1 VKITRTEIEQVLAA
15 LGEELD
21 SVQIITADAAARQNY
36 PVLDP
41 GQPVLLLGVAD
52 SAVAAR
58 LGALFAMAYPIDWN
72 LTIVEGQRQYTLP
85 LSDLASAVSPV
96 RSLSV
101 FIPPLPAASSFQ
113 ALQELI
119 AHLRAPDG
127 CPWDQAL
134 TWAKLRGTLLEE
146 TYELL
151 AALDAEDASKVV
163 EEQGDLLVQIAMQAQ
178 IAIEEGRF
186 RMPEVISHIVDKL
199 IRRHPHVFSDAVVSG
214 TDEVLAN
221 WEAIKRAERRQNGA
235 ARSPLAGVPTGLP
248 ALAQADAYQDR
259 MSR

>member
-1 VKITRTEIEQVLAA
+1 VLAA

-41 GQPVLLLGVAD
+41 GQHVLLLGVAD

-72 LTIVEGQRQYTLP
+72 VTIVEGQRQYTLP

-113 ALQELI
+113 ALQSDRPSARRWLPLGPG
-119 AHLRAPDG
+119 ADVGKAQHTAR
-127 CPWDQAL
+127 
-134 TWAKLRGTLLEE
+134 
-146 TYELL
+146 
-151 AALDAEDASKVV
+151 
-163 EEQGDLLVQIAMQAQ
+163 GDL
-178 IAIEEGRF
+178 
-186 RMPEVISHIVDKL
+186 
-199 IRRHPHVFSDAVVSG
+199 
-214 TDEVLAN
+214 
-221 WEAIKRAERRQNGA
+221 
-235 ARSPLAGVPTGLP
+235 
-248 ALAQADAYQDR
+248 
-259 MSR
+259 